1 MSSGEVGKYKVA
13 YVTESPNVLSSDMFE
28 DYLDAKSFIKQNNV
42 SNYLMFKAR
51 SNAAGHYEWDLLNEG
66 SYIPYRIGMFFR
78 QNWLELLIIAAVI
91 LTFWVVKVKYKSQT
105 AATV

>member
-51 SNAAGHYEWDLLNEG
+51 SNTNGHYEWDLLNEG